1 MPLYGSRLRELRG
14 FGLSG
19 FRGIPSIPDCG
30 GHLCILF
37 RGCAQENVTKVDE
50 QSKICLLG
58 LVPGL
63 NYDATADGQLLHD
76 QDQHKNI
83 P

>member
-1 MPLYGSRLRELRG
+1 MGAVCRSCGALVGV
-14 FGLSG
+14 SG
-19 FRGIPSIPDCG
+19 FRIK
-30 GHLCILF
+30 HFF
-37 RGCAQENVTKVDE
+37 RIEGVTCASFSPGCAQENVTKVDE

-63 NYDATADGQLLHD
+63 NYDATADGHLLHD

-83 P
+83 L